1 MPFMALEEWLEGATY
16 PFTIKTCSTS
26 KQPNAST
33 HLKPSGPCSS
43 PGLSSPSPTSWIP
56 KTDWVHTT
64 LATGHPQTLRT
75 IHHLYELNSGGPTL
89 PNLHCLVSSSLPVP
103 KQRFLTPYQWE
114 NWCHCP
120 HHSDPGPTGFIT
132 DLPESCN
139 NITYWYSKS
148 LHLIPLPGL
157 PTAFTTAELMFY
169 HLFIILYFS
178 IPEDIA
184 SEYLHKPNQ
193 PKKNKIL
200 LVLR

>member
-75 IHHLYELNSGGPTL
+75 IHHLLWAKFWWPHVTQLTL
-89 PNLHCLVSSSLPVP
+89 LSVLLLCLCPSKGSSHLTSEKTGATAHTTMTLVPLALSLTSQNPATISHIDTPNHYISFPCLGYPQPSPRQSSCSTICL
-103 KQRFLTPYQWE
+103 LYYILAYQ
-114 NWCHCP
+114 
-120 HHSDPGPTGFIT
+120 
-132 DLPESCN
+132 
-139 NITYWYSKS
+139 
-148 LHLIPLPGL
+148 
-157 PTAFTTAELMFY
+157 
-169 HLFIILYFS
+169 
-178 IPEDIA
+178 
-184 SEYLHKPNQ
+184 
-193 PKKNKIL
+193 KI
-200 LVLR
+200 

>member
-75 IHHLYELNSGGPTL
+75 IHHLLWAKFWWPHVTQLTLLSVLLSTCAQAKVPHTL
-89 PNLHCLVSSSLPVP
+89 PVRKLVPLP
-103 KQRFLTPYQWE
+103 TPQWP
-114 NWCHCP
+114 WSHWLYHWP
-120 HHSDPGPTGFIT
+120 PRILQQYHILILQITTSHSPAWVTH
-132 DLPESCN
+132 
-139 NITYWYSKS
+139 S
-148 LHLIPLPGL
+148 LHHGRAHVLP
-157 PTAFTTAELMFY
+157 FVY
-169 HLFIILYFS
+169 YIIF
-178 IPEDIA
+178 
-184 SEYLHKPNQ
+184 
-193 PKKNKIL
+193 
-200 LVLR
+200 